1 MNSVST
7 VTRPP
12 QLAGQLALVT
22 GASRGIGKA
31 VAQALLGERGL
42 EACEEQRGAA
52 GFGQEVVRARFDA
65 VHLMVEAGRA
75 AIIEIREYPL
85 TSVNLT
91 SITANGE

>member
-31 VAQALLGERGL
+31 VAQALLGEG
-42 EACEEQRGAA
+42 AIVVGTATTAA
-52 GFGQEVVRARFDA
+52 GAEGISQWIA
-65 VHLMVEAGRA
+65 EAGGRS
-75 AIIEIREYPL
+75 EEH
-85 TSVNLT
+85 TS
-91 SITANGE
+91 